1 MSKLLMSKNVKIFI
15 TTSVLLNV
23 LLVGIVIGGIS
34 KSHFLPGHQ
43 PVRMEQRLNEILDI
57 LPAEKSKEFE
67 QRISVLKALRHADK
81 ATMKTARKNVMQV
94 FMQEPFDKASYQQAV
109 QGLNTLHQQQMEM
122 RVNLMADMAQ
132 YLSPKERRQLARL
145 VMKRRGRK

>member
-1 MSKLLMSKNVKIFI
+1 MSKLLMSKKVKIFI

-34 KSHFLPGHQ
+34 KSHFSPGHQ
-43 PVRMEQRLNEILDI
+43 PARMEQRLSEILEI
-57 LPAEKSKEFE
+57 LPADKSEEFE
-67 QRISVLKALRHADK
+67 QRISELKALRHADK
-81 ATMKTARKNVMQV
+81 TTMRSARKNVMQV

-109 QGLNTLHQQQMEM
+109 QGLNKRHQQQMDT
-122 RVNLMADMAQ
+122 RVNLIADMAQ
-132 YLSPKERRQLARL
+132 YLSPKERKQLARL